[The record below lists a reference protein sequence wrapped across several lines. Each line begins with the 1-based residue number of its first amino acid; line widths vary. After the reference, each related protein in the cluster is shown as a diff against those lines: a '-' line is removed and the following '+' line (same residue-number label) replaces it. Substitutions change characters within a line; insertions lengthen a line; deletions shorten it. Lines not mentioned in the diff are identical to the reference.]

1 MGNTQTRNGP
11 VRVNI
16 ATDAR
21 EDGKQNGPKRSL
33 KQWASHEAKRL
44 VAMFLYLWVLFGLFV
59 LHESIVLA
67 KHDINYSAYGFAFI
81 NAWLLA
87 KVMLVAEDLHLA
99 RRFQDKPLIYP
110 IVYRSM
116 VFAVVFIGFD
126 IVEHVLL
133 GLWRGKTIVE
143 SFPAIGGGTL
153 TGILSVAAI
162 ISVALMP
169 FFAFRELGRVI
180 GEGELRALLF
190 TRSAAPTTHTAP

>member
-1 MGNTQTRNGP
+1 MGNTQAGNGP
-11 VRVNI
+11 VRANV
-16 ATDAR
+16 AAGDR
-21 EDGKQNGPKRSL
+21 EDSKRNAPKRSL
-33 KQWASHEAKRL
+33 KQRTSHEAKRL
-44 VAMFLYLWVLFGLFV
+44 VAMFLYLWVLFGLFA

-67 KHDINYSAYGFAFI
+67 KHDIDYSAYGFAVI

-87 KVMLVAEDLHLA
+87 KVMLVAEDLRLA
-99 RRFQDKPLIYP
+99 HRFEDRPLIYP
-110 IVYRSM
+110 IIYRSM

-133 GLWRGKTIVE
+133 GWWRGKTIVE

-190 TRSAAPTTHTAP
+190 TRGAATNAKVS